1 LVRVRFAP
9 SPTGNLHV
17 GGLRTAL
24 FNWYFAKKND
34 GKFILRIED
43 TDTERSKIEYEN
55 AIIEELRWAGLD
67 YDEGVDKKGKYGPY
81 RQSERLDIYK
91 KYIDQLL
98 KEDKAYYSVYKGEE
112 IVFEGNP
119 LPNKYKTDS
128 NDNYSIV
135 VKFKVEKGKI
145 ISFNDLIRADYFKF
159 YTELSL

>member
-1 LVRVRFAP
+1 MIELRQVYKVTEMEIALKEIEQGVKKKIGKSKICPP

-67 YDEGVDKKGKYGPY
+67 YDEGVDKK
-81 RQSERLDIYK
+81 R
-91 KYIDQLL
+91 
-98 KEDKAYYSVYKGEE
+98 
-112 IVFEGNP
+112 
-119 LPNKYKTDS
+119 
-128 NDNYSIV
+128 
-135 VKFKVEKGKI
+135 KI
-145 ISFNDLIRADYFKF
+145 WAIQTK
-159 YTELSL
+159 